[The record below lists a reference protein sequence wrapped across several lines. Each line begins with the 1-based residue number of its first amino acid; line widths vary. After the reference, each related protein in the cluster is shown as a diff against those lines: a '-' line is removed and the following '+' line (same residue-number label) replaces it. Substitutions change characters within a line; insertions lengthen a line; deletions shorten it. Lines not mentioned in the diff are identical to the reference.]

1 MQNLPNK
8 KTALTTL
15 ASLVAASSAQASIIN
30 GAAVAISASA
40 NGGYDSET
48 SNWDIDGNSSNE
60 TWFNVNAN
68 YSTTSTSFST
78 SSSSSSSTWTYR
90 SASIRS
96 SNRVTPF
103 GFLTSGSALKAVSSN
118 STVGSQGTFKA
129 GLSLSGMS
137 SSINSNLLTSE
148 TPLAIT
154 VGFRF
159 NRNGNTHYG
168 VADLSYTFS
177 PGSEASLNLNNVSWN
192 DVAGQGITGGR
203 SAVPE
208 PASAATA
215 LGLLALGAAGLRRMR
230 KTKAA

>member
-8 KTALTTL
+8 KTTLTTL

-40 NGGYDSET
+40 NGGLDSQS

-60 TWFNVNAN
+60 TRFVVQHHTYN
-68 YSTTSTSFST
+68 YYSQ
-78 SSSSSSSTWTYR
+78 TYIT
-90 SASIRS
+90 ASIKS
-96 SNRVTPF
+96 GSTAVAPF
-103 GFLTSGSALKAVSSN
+103 GFLKSGSALKAVSEN
-118 STVGSQGTFKA
+118 SSVGSPGLFATELRLRRTSFGSTYSTLLTQGTP
-129 GLSLSGMS
+129 S
-137 SSINSNLLTSE
+137 
-148 TPLAIT
+148 PIT

-159 NRNGNTHYG
+159 DRDGATHYG

-177 PGSEASLNLNNVSWN
+177 PGSEAILNLDNVSWN